1 MAHIIINKYNKQH
14 FFAKKA
20 GRFKL
25 KRYFCNAKI
34 VHMSFNAHVLTRLQ
48 RIKMEIYEAKNNY
61 QIVGISRSNES
72 LSVKTDNIPDDVM
85 LSFLPYLIL
94 DVKNMIATTILTSQ
108 FVKKDKKPLSNEL
121 VVRVTYQFS
130 GSLPIVQDGVD
141 KVKIHNYEDLLSIFD
156 TSIGIFRG
164 ILFEWLKGSS
174 LQHPLPAVHLE
185 EFLKG
190 LRISF
195 SK

>member
-1 MAHIIINKYNKQH
+1 
-14 FFAKKA
+14 
-20 GRFKL
+20 
-25 KRYFCNAKI
+25 
-34 VHMSFNAHVLTRLQ
+34 
-48 RIKMEIYEAKNNY
+48 MEIYEAKNNY
-61 QIVGISRSNES
+61 QIVNIARSKES
-72 LSVKTDNIPDDVM
+72 LSINIDGALVDVM

-94 DVKNMIATTILTSQ
+94 NTKDNKATTILTSQ
-108 FVKKDKKPLSNEL
+108 FVQKDETPISNEL

-130 GSLPIVQDGVD
+130 GSLPIVQDGAE
-141 KVKIHNYEDLLSIFD
+141 KVKIQNYEDLLSIFD

-174 LQHPLPAVHLE
+174 LQHPLPAVNIE

>member
-1 MAHIIINKYNKQH
+1 
-14 FFAKKA
+14 
-20 GRFKL
+20 
-25 KRYFCNAKI
+25 
-34 VHMSFNAHVLTRLQ
+34 MSFNAHVLTRLQ

-85 LSFLPYLIL
+85 LLFLPYLIL

-108 FVKKDKKPLSNEL
+108 FVQKDGKPISNEL
-121 VVRVTYQFS
+121 VVRVIYQFS
-130 GSLPIVQDGVD
+130 GSLPIAQNGVE
-141 KVKIHNYEDLLSIFD
+141 KVKIQNYKDLLSIFD
-156 TSIGIFRG
+156 SSIGIFRG
-164 ILFEWLKGSS
+164 ILFEWLQGSI
-174 LQHPLPAVHLE
+174 LQHPLPAVNIE

-190 LRISF
+190 LKISF

>member
-1 MAHIIINKYNKQH
+1 
-14 FFAKKA
+14 
-20 GRFKL
+20 
-25 KRYFCNAKI
+25 
-34 VHMSFNAHVLTRLQ
+34 
-48 RIKMEIYEAKNNY
+48 MEIYEAKNNY
-61 QIVGISRSNES
+61 QIVNIARSKES
-72 LSVKTDNIPDDVM
+72 LSINKDGALVDVM

-94 DVKNMIATTILTSQ
+94 NTKDNKATTILTSQ
-108 FVKKDKKPLSNEL
+108 FVQKDETPISNKL

-130 GSLPIVQDGVD
+130 ESLPIAQDGTE
-141 KVKIHNYEDLLSIFD
+141 KVKIQNYEDLLSIFD

-164 ILFEWLKGSS
+164 ILFEWLEGSS
-174 LQHPLPAVHLE
+174 LQHPLPAVNIE

>member
-1 MAHIIINKYNKQH
+1 MFQIKTLFLQRRNCAH
-14 FFAKKA
+14 
-20 GRFKL
+20 G
-25 KRYFCNAKI
+25 
-34 VHMSFNAHVLTRLQ
+34 FNAHVLMRLQ
-48 RIKMEIYEAKNNY
+48 RIKMEIYEAKNDY
-61 QIVGISRSNES
+61 QIVDISRSNDS
-72 LSVKTDNIPDDVM
+72 LSVKTDNVPDDVM

-108 FVKKDKKPLSNEL
+108 FVKKDKTPLSNEL

-130 GSLPIVQDGVD
+130 KSLPIVQNGAD
-141 KVKIHNYEDLLSIFD
+141 KVKIHNFEDLLSIFD

-164 ILFEWLKGSS
+164 ILFEWLKGSR
-174 LQHPLPAVHLE
+174 LQHPLPAINLK

-190 LRISF
+190 LRVSF